1 MASYKSPMERFIEAT
16 QKTADAT
23 LRWYYQKEMMMRD
36 ILDRQERAALV
47 EEVANLV
54 LSRISATVDATEI
67 FEQIDGLKKSLDELY
82 NYFE

>member
-1 MASYKSPMERFIEAT
+1 MANNIDAIGRFIEAT

-23 LRWYYQKEMMMRD
+23 LRWYYQKEMMKQD

-54 LSRISATVDATEI
+54 LSRISGTVDVTEI
-67 FEQIDGLKKSLDELY
+67 IEQIDDLKKSLDELY
-82 NYFE
+82 EYFK